1 MQRSGDL
8 RNFRRMPRGIERV
21 GIPKLP
27 VRKKNWPEIW
37 VGFHLRVISSF
48 DDVRDVC
55 SIMGILEGIIGP
67 LLQKYLGAYFEGTKA
82 VIVQ

>member
-1 MQRSGDL
+1 M
-8 RNFRRMPRGIERV
+8 
-21 GIPKLP
+21 
-27 VRKKNWPEIW
+27 
-37 VGFHLRVISSF
+37 VISGL

-67 LLQKYLGAYFEGTKA
+67 LLQKYLGAYFEGTEA